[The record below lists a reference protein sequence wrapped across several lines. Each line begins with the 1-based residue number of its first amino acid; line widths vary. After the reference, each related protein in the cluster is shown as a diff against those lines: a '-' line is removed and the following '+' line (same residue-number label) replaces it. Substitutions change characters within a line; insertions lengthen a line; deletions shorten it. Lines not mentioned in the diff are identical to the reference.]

1 MKFLSNTVLLDV
13 LKLATKEELISLTS
27 LIKERKV
34 KKPSKIK
41 DIRDEI
47 SSIGGHT
54 LSNIF
59 RGGDGTGYLDIL
71 DDVVSELNIKGLPSY
86 NSEVKYFD
94 ETDNLKYS
102 REESIELGIEYA
114 KKVEEK
120 IILKILELSYEKM
133 TKEEKKSFDEQVNEI
148 ANKFDNNTKTYL
160 TGGAG
165 LIALG
170 NLGGFA
176 TYTFLTTSLSTLSM
190 GSLGFATYTGATS
203 LLSVLLGPVGWA
215 SLGAI
220 AVLTLGS
227 PNTKKLIPIVAT
239 IGAIRQ
245 RIEYEK
251 QLIVEKR

>member
-1 MKFLSNTVLLDV
+1 MRFLSNTTLLDV
-13 LKLATKEELISLTS
+13 LKLATKEELVSLTS
-27 LIKERKV
+27 LIEERKV
-34 KKPSKIK
+34 ENPSEIK
-41 DIRDEI
+41 VIRDEI
-47 SSIGGHT
+47 SSMGGHSFT
-54 LSNIF
+54 NIL
-59 RGGDGTGYLDIL
+59 RLGEGTGYLDIL
-71 DDVVSELNIKGLPSY
+71 DDIAAELNIKGIPSY
-86 NSEVKYFD
+86 NCEVKYFD
-94 ETDNLKYS
+94 ELDNLKYS
-102 REESIELGIEYA
+102 REESLELGIKYT
-114 KKVEEK
+114 KNVEEK

-133 TKEEKKSFDEQVNEI
+133 SKEEKKSFDEQINEI
-148 ANKFDNNTKTYL
+148 ANKFDSNSKTYL

-176 TYTFLTTSLSTLSM
+176 TYTFLTTSLSTLSI
-190 GSLGFATYTGATS
+190 GTLGFATYTGATS
-203 LLSVLLGPVGWA
+203 LLSVLLGPIGWA

-251 QLIVEKR
+251 ENI